1 MTPPYGAVL
10 SKLQPHIVEAAGLN
24 VFVYPGTREDFS
36 NNLVNLGMESCLIRF
51 GLKFEGSL
59 IDLDRLFYLVDVIKT
74 QDGAVIFYNP
84 ESRVLDLKII
94 MRTRSTA

>member
-1 MTPPYGAVL
+1 MEYPHGAAW

-24 VFVYPGTREDFS
+24 VFAYPGTRDDFS
-36 NNLVNLGMESCLIRF
+36 DNLINMGVESCLIRF
-51 GLKFEGSL
+51 ALKFEGSL

-94 MRTRSTA
+94 TRPGSRA